1 MKPITFPEVNTVF
14 AVDQPEYQ
22 PLPSHKNELG
32 DVTTCWELTDE
43 EIEKIKET
51 KCIYLAVKTFNQ
63 PLQSQF
69 MTTDKEEVIFLET
82 CIGCDEK
89 FDFETMSQDDAGE
102 KYCDECYQ
110 VLAPI
115 MKAEYDELK
124 ANGEID

>member
-1 MKPITFPEVNTVF
+1 MKPITFPEVNIVF

-63 PLQSQF
+63 PLQPQF
-69 MTTDKEEVIFLET
+69 MTTDKEEVIFLQECT
-82 CIGCDEK
+82 SCNEK
-89 FDFETMSQDDAGE
+89 FDGETMSCDDDSNWF
-102 KYCDECYQ
+102 CDECYQ
-110 VLAPI
+110 ELAPI
-115 MKAEYDELK
+115 MKAEYEELK
-124 ANGEID
+124 ANGEIN